1 MTVYEL
7 IQKLAEYRGD
17 AEIKFEVAISEA
29 EYEIPN
35 VNFIGDTVTVPYS
48 VIDVDFDC
56 IDKSR
61 CGDIVI
67 NLYE

>member
-7 IQKLAEYRGD
+7 IQKLTKYRAD
-17 AEIKFEVAISEA
+17 ADIRFKVAVGEA
-29 EYEIPN
+29 EYEIAD
-35 VNFIGDTVTVPYS
+35 VNFVGDTVTVPDS

-61 CGDIVI
+61 CGDIII